1 MRNVFL
7 QGENCIEEKQ
17 STCIKYEKSIHKLT
31 TESDDLIED
40 ISGYALPVSFRVTIS
55 SVNWK
60 YEAFILVKSFR
71 QLRNNEWFV
80 WWWNFKMMKTFNNL
94 LFPFALSF
102 ILKKKNNWKG
112 LYSAFFLHFKFLQ
125 VFQFFPNSAK

>member
-1 MRNVFL
+1 MFL

-71 QLRNNEWFV
+71 QLRNNELFV
-80 WWWNFKMMKTFNNL
+80 WWWNFKMMRNFNNL

-102 ILKKKNNWKG
+102 ILKKNKQLKRTL
-112 LYSAFFLHFKFLQ
+112 LYFLLAF
-125 VFQFFPNSAK
+125 